1 MMQASEHRVYP
12 YRWVNLAVFGLMGF
26 AMGFTVIGPTVLV
39 GSLAQEWSVEF
50 SDANL
55 ALVVLGGIFGTLLGV
70 PAGRACDR
78 FGFKL
83 PSAIGATV
91 ASVGLLLRG
100 TAANWT
106 TFLIYNA
113 IASLGVSA
121 TMAGGGNLVQNW
133 FPPSEVGQANGLS
146 MILAPL
152 GSAVGSYA
160 VFPLIESAGWS
171 RMWLILGVAY
181 AVPALLSWFVYRE
194 RPDVPPSPSSTR
206 PAQGARFVQDL
217 KQVMNRTNVLL
228 QVVRIAFTGLL
239 SVAPAL
245 LPVLLI
251 SRDVLPTMI
260 GVVMGLFNLVGVPAM
275 AWIPGLAFRAGR
287 PKLAMVLALFAAAIA
302 FIAAFYVPVSANQ
315 VWPAAALSLV
325 VGVAL
330 AVIGPLSM
338 SVGMMQPGVHAGNV
352 GTLSGVALT
361 VMGLGRLVLPPI
373 VGALVDGVSATA
385 GAWALA
391 IVVAF
396 AGVVTAALIPEFRPT
411 IDRAPATAGR

>member
-1 MMQASEHRVYP
+1 MMQAAQHKVYR

-26 AMGFTVIGPTVLV
+26 AMGFSVMGPTALV
-39 GSLAQEWSVEF
+39 GSLAEEWSVEF

-55 ALVVLGGIFGTLLGV
+55 ALVVLGGIFGALLGV

-78 FGFKL
+78 FGYKL
-83 PSAIGATV
+83 PSVIGATV

-100 TAANWT
+100 TAGSWT
-106 TFLIYNA
+106 AFLVYNA

-121 TMAGGGNLVQNW
+121 TMAGSGTLVQNW
-133 FPPSEVGQANGLS
+133 FPPSEIGQANGLS

-171 RMWLILGVAY
+171 RMWWILGIAY
-181 AVPALLSWFVYRE
+181 AVPTLLSWILYVE
-194 RPDVPPSPSSTR
+194 RPDVPPAPSSAR
-206 PAQGARFVQDL
+206 PVGGAGFVQDL

-245 LPVLLI
+245 LPVLFA
-251 SRDVLPTMI
+251 SRAVPPNTI

-275 AWIPGLAFRAGR
+275 AWIPGPAFHAGWPKRAM
-287 PKLAMVLALFAAAIA
+287 ALALLAAAIA
-302 FIAAFYVPVSANQ
+302 FVATFYVPLSAHLI
-315 VWPAAALSLV
+315 WPAAALSAV
-325 VGVAL
+325 VGTAL

-338 SVGMMQPGVHAGNV
+338 SVGMMQPGVNAGNV
-352 GTLSGVALT
+352 GTLSGVAST

-391 IVVAF
+391 IVVAV
-396 AGVVTAALIPEFRPT
+396 AGVVTAISIPESRPQAEQ
-411 IDRAPATAGR
+411 R